1 MGKRKFVGF
10 FHEFLNKLERKSKVS
25 DHRTFGMDVSVS
37 VFYTSEPF
45 YFSDTKIGKDQVR
58 SFCYMVCVVNT
69 QLSLTLLRT
78 VYQQERFNPV
88 MK

>member
-1 MGKRKFVGF
+1 MGF

-37 VFYTSEPF
+37 VFYASEPF